1 MNCKNCF
8 SLVMFVMLAGRAAC
22 FDWVCSEHF
31 WGVIIMITERDR
43 ICFYIATILETAYRS
58 EC

>member
-1 MNCKNCF
+1 MVSVF
-8 SLVMFVMLAGRAAC
+8 GEEQGGWLVNISG
-22 FDWVCSEHF
+22 
-31 WGVIIMITERDR
+31 GVIMITERDR

>member
-1 MNCKNCF
+1 M
-8 SLVMFVMLAGRAAC
+8 MFVLAERAAC

-31 WGVIIMITERDR
+31 WGGIMITERDR
-43 ICFYIATILETAYRS
+43 IIVYIATIFETAYLS